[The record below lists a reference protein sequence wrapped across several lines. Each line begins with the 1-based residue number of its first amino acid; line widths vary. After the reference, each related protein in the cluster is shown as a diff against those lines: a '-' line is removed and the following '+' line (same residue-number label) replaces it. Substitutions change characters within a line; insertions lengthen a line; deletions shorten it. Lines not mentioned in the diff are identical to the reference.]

1 MRRVLA
7 CLAIAAGACF
17 AALPAAAAEPV
28 TDDSTVQQQEGR
40 LRTQPGQLVEVVTGS
55 QDIYRRTMELYEGAT
70 SEIMAFERPPYAV
83 PADFDEVATELPV
96 LERGVALRV
105 VYSAEAL
112 AAPRKY
118 DTVRTLTEHGELA
131 RTLPALP
138 LKLVIVDRKAARV
151 SLTTDVYATESVAII
166 QSSGL
171 LDALIALFEAY
182 WERAH
187 PIGCGAPPTGLSTE
201 EARVLELLG
210 AGFKDEAIARNLRTS
225 MRTVGRRVERILAR
239 LDAATLSGRCPGGP
253 QELAVTPQFCAPG
266 DRRLQEKSATLL
278 PVSVPAAS
286 RAVAASGHA
295 GAGGPSPQGD
305 SATTAVPS
313 AQAWSGSSST
323 APPPGSVPR

>member
-1 MRRVLA
+1 MLRAVGVDEFDERVYRALLRGPGATADDLA
-7 CLAIAAGACF
+7 STVDAAMTAVGPALSRLIMLGLVRPEGTGYTPNDPEPAL
-17 AALPAAAAEPV
+17 AALVHRREAELQAV
-28 TDDSTVQQQEGR
+28 RATATELTADFRIGR

-70 SEIMAFERPPYAV
+70 SEVMAFERPPYAV
-83 PADFDEVATELPV
+83 PADFDEVATELPI

-118 DTVRTLTEHGELA
+118 DTVRTLAEHGELA

-138 LKLVIVDRKAARV
+138 LKLVIVDRKTARV

-187 PIGCGAPPTGLSTE
+187 PIGCGTPPTGLSTE

-239 LDAATLSGRCPGGP
+239 LDAATRF
-253 QELAVTPQFCAPG
+253 Q
-266 DRRLQEKSATLL
+266 
-278 PVSVPAAS
+278 
-286 RAVAASGHA
+286 A
-295 GAGGPSPQGD
+295 GA
-305 SATTAVPS
+305 
-313 AQAWSGSSST
+313 QAARRNWL
-323 APPPGSVPR
+323 

>member
-1 MRRVLA
+1 MLRAVGVDEFDERVYRALLRGPGATAADLA
-7 CLAIAAGACF
+7 STVDSTMAAIGPALSRLIMLGLVRPEGTGYTPNDPEPAL
-17 AALPAAAAEPV
+17 AALVHRRAAELEAV
-28 TDDSTVQQQEGR
+28 RATATELAADFRIGR

-239 LDAATLSGRCPGGP
+239 LDAATRF
-253 QELAVTPQFCAPG
+253 Q
-266 DRRLQEKSATLL
+266 
-278 PVSVPAAS
+278 
-286 RAVAASGHA
+286 A
-295 GAGGPSPQGD
+295 GA
-305 SATTAVPS
+305 
-313 AQAWSGSSST
+313 QAARRNWL
-323 APPPGSVPR
+323 

>member
-1 MRRVLA
+1 MLRAVGVDEFDERVYRALLRGPGA
-7 CLAIAAGACF
+7 TADDLVSTVDSTMAAVGPALSRLIMLGLVRPAGTGYTPNDPEPAL
-17 AALPAAAAEPV
+17 AALVHRREAELQAV
-28 TDDSTVQQQEGR
+28 RATATELTADFRIGR
-40 LRTQPGQLVEVVTGS
+40 LRAQPGQLVEVVTGS
-55 QDIYRRTMELYEGAT
+55 QDIYRRTMELYDGAT

-83 PADFDEVATELPV
+83 PEDFDEVATELPV
-96 LERGVALRV
+96 LGRGVALRV

-118 DTVRTLTEHGELA
+118 DTVRTLTEHGERA

-182 WERAH
+182 WDRAH
-187 PIGCGAPPTGLSTE
+187 PIGRGEQVTGLSTE

-239 LDAATLSGRCPGGP
+239 LDAATRF
-253 QELAVTPQFCAPG
+253 Q
-266 DRRLQEKSATLL
+266 
-278 PVSVPAAS
+278 
-286 RAVAASGHA
+286 A
-295 GAGGPSPQGD
+295 GAQ
-305 SATTAVPS
+305 ATRRN
-313 AQAWSGSSST
+313 WL
-323 APPPGSVPR
+323 